1 MAIPRVTKE
10 EALAGLRKQVE
21 YFRNQPKSE
30 NRIRLGEL
38 HSIVRQ
44 LREMGYDC
52 KMRGDEILHVIEE
65 NHIAVS
71 TLKFPQG
78 NYDAFKKDVSDGRYA
93 FNDYDRS
100 EMEITDEER
109 QAIED
114 GVAAGQIFRIR

>member
-1 MAIPRVTKE
+1 MARVTKE
-10 EALAGLRKQVE
+10 EALAGLRKEIDFV
-21 YFRNQPKSE
+21 RNQPKSE
-30 NRIRLGEL
+30 NRIRLSEL

-52 KMRGDEILHVIEE
+52 KMRGNEILHVIDE
-65 NHIAVS
+65 NHIDVS

-78 NYDAFKKDVSDGRYA
+78 DYDSFKKAVNGGRYA

-100 EMEITDEER
+100 EMEMTDEER
-109 QAIED
+109 RAIED